1 MATYSLRDL
10 VRTPNLISLARLPL
24 AVAFPWVVRQRRWP
38 IPWLTLAAATDVLD
52 GWYARTFHEETA
64 TGAALDAV
72 MDKAFVLTVVATL
85 VRERMLTLFDAV
97 LLETRDLGEIPL
109 LLRAASGHDG
119 PSAPRSS
126 NVAGKAVTVLQFAT
140 LVATL
145 SRMSRRRGWVLATS
159 ACGIFAAATYW
170 IREARAAR

>member
-1 MATYSLRDL
+1 MATYSLRD
-10 VRTPNLISLARLPL
+10 VIRTPNLISLARLPL
-24 AVAFPWVVRQRRWP
+24 AVAFPWIVRQRRWP

-72 MDKAFVLTVVATL
+72 MDKAFVLSVVATL
-85 VRERMLTLFDAV
+85 VRERMLTFLDAI

-109 LLRAASGHDG
+109 LLRAARHDA
-119 PSAPRSS
+119 PAKPRSS
-126 NVAGKAVTVLQFAT
+126 NIAGKAVTVLQFAT

-159 ACGIFAAATYW
+159 ACGVFAAATYW